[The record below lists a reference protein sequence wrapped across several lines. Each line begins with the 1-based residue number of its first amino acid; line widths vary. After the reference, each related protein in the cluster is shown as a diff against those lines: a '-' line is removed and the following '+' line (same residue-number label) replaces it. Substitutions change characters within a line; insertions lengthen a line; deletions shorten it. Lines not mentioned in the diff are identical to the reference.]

1 MTRAEKAIALHAAG
15 SACSQAVFTVFA
27 EELGL
32 EASAAHRIA
41 GGFGGGIGRMGM
53 TCGAATGGIM
63 ALSYALGASESE
75 DQEKKLA
82 LYGVISEYLGRLKD
96 HKGSI
101 ECRVLLEGAD
111 LWTQEGRDEVKRKQ
125 LGSSVCNPM
134 IEKAVHEAEYI
145 LREQG
150 KLGV

>member
-1 MTRAEKAIALHAAG
+1 MTRAEKAIALHTAG
-15 SACSQAVFTVFA
+15 SACSQAVFAVFA
-27 EELGL
+27 AELGL
-32 EASAAHRIA
+32 DVAAAHRVA

-53 TCGAATGGIM
+53 TCGAVTGGVM
-63 ALSYALGASESE
+63 ALSYALGASEPE

-82 LYGVISEYLGRLKD
+82 LYRVISDYIDRLRA

-101 ECRVLLEGAD
+101 ECKVLLEGAD

-125 LGSSVCNPM
+125 LGALVCNPM
-134 IEKAVHEAEYI
+134 IEQAVIEAERT
-145 LREQG
+145 LREKG